1 MVMAIDP
8 RGRVLNPLVADVC
21 GQQCFAY
28 RGQFVVKAGEA
39 WQVLSAVLGFG
50 AGHRVSPVCSAS
62 VFSIQ

>member
-28 RGQFVVKAGEA
+28 RGQFVVKAGESVA
-39 WQVLSAVLGFG
+39 GTFRRLGVRCWSPG
-50 AGHRVSPVCSAS
+50 VARV
-62 VFSIQ
+62 